1 MRKHATREYK
11 ATSADEMSKFL
22 NFQFQFSTPQVVEI
36 SAWSRF
42 DPKVVKSQVER
53 IRARQRDFEE
63 RCWEPRT
70 GGHFSSGVLC
80 LRFPMI

>member
-11 ATSADEMSKFL
+11 ATSADEMSTFP
-22 NFQFQFSTPQVVEI
+22 NFQFQFSMPQPVEI

-42 DPKVVKSQVER
+42 DPKGVVKSQVER

-63 RCWEPRT
+63 RCWEPQT
-70 GGHFSSGVLC
+70 GRFSLGVLC